1 MPELI
6 RAIAGRLREIFG
18 NRRIAPRYKARIE
31 AELSL
36 SASQMGAKTKGP
48 PLKLTGYTR
57 DVSLTGLALVMPA
70 IHIGGQYVTGQN
82 SRLEIMLKLPSGLV
96 AVKAAAVRYSPLEE
110 DGADD
115 GYLIGVQI
123 IGMSESG
130 RERFGEYLET
140 LTKG

>member
-6 RAIAGRLREIFG
+6 RSIAGRLREIFG
-18 NRRIAPRYKARIE
+18 NRRIAPRYKAKVE

-36 SASQMGAKTKGP
+36 SASQRTGKAKVE

-110 DGADD
+110 EGTDN

-123 IGMSESG
+123 IGMSEAG
-130 RERFGEYLET
+130 RERFAEFLET
-140 LTKG
+140 LK

>member
-6 RAIAGRLREIFG
+6 RSIAGRLREIFG
-18 NRRIAPRYKARIE
+18 NRRRAPRYRARVE

-36 SASQMGAKTKGP
+36 SVLQRGAKAKGP

-57 DVSLTGLALVMPA
+57 DISLTGIALVMPA
-70 IHIGGQYVTGQN
+70 IHIGGQYITGQN
-82 SRLEIMLKLPSGLV
+82 RTLEIMLKLPTGLV
-96 AVKAAAVRYSPLEE
+96 AVKAAAVRYNPLEE
-110 DGADD
+110 EGADN

-123 IGMSESG
+123 IGMSEAG
-130 RERFGEYLET
+130 RERFGAYLET